1 MEDFNY
7 EYLAHEDKL
16 TIVEA
21 QLRELESA
29 HFSLM
34 MIEPSRITDAQAYG
48 QWSQQK
54 TIVEKQINLL
64 RLKRNEVEPQQTT
77 PIVSISADTEEE

>member
-1 MEDFNY
+1 MEEFNY
-7 EYLAHEDKL
+7 EFLAHEDKI

-29 HFSLM
+29 HWSLM

-48 QWSQQK
+48 QWNQQK
-54 TIVEKQINLL
+54 MIVEKQINLL
-64 RLKRNEVEPQQTT
+64 RLKRNEIEPTST
-77 PIVSISADTEEE
+77 SPVVPIGVYEEE